1 MTGYYGTT
9 TCTKCTAN
17 ADSCTSDSSFTCKT
31 GYSKI
36 GSATTC
42 SKCPEN
48 ASKCTTVATAA
59 TECNTGYVL

>member
-1 MTGYYGTT
+1 MYFRFI
-9 TCTKCTAN
+9 
-17 ADSCTSDSSFTCKT
+17 FTCKT